1 MTVSFIGAGN
11 IASHYAKELF
21 EAGCKIDSILSK
33 RLRSAKS
40 LASIVNAHATT
51 SFRNLSRDSNY
62 YILAVPDEIIEKVTI
77 ALAEYVNSDAI
88 IIHTSGATELKTIL
102 THFKHAGFAWPPQSI
117 SKESTRYVQ
126 HSRRIGCI
134 LRFISRLCWGAEH
147 GTVFSDYKHLTTHQ
161 HRIQRIILPH
171 APPLTSSGRKD
182 FRVLRDMVCVPAV
195 IIANKEHVD
204 CNSPAGL
211 SMTCGSHEK
220 HLGHINIIPC
230 AWDSIFYTG
239 SMGARMFLC
248 MVLHPPILRLRVAQH
263 FACTDQHHAQ
273 LTKS

>member
-117 SKESTRYVQ
+117 SKEKDIDFNKVPICIGATDKKTEKSIIQLMSLITKITYKLDDKQKLALHLAAVFANNFSNHMFQLAYDICKDHKLDFQLLYPILLETSNKVIGNIPNDVQ
-126 HSRRIGCI
+126 TGPAVRQD
-134 LRFISRLCWGAEH
+134 LATLQ
-147 GTVFSDYKHLTTHQ
+147 KHLHLLKTDSDKKK
-161 HRIQRIILPH
+161 IYKLLSESIKK
-171 APPLTSSGRKD
+171 S
-182 FRVLRDMVCVPAV
+182 
-195 IIANKEHVD
+195 
-204 CNSPAGL
+204 NS
-211 SMTCGSHEK
+211 
-220 HLGHINIIPC
+220 
-230 AWDSIFYTG
+230 
-239 SMGARMFLC
+239 
-248 MVLHPPILRLRVAQH
+248 
-263 FACTDQHHAQ
+263 
-273 LTKS
+273 